1 MPEQNQQQVE
11 KRLSG
16 LYNNPNLW
24 PNFVEYLDYHIEQQ
38 HKVLEQSDSSVGIQ
52 RAQGYIQALKKL
64 KALENIVKKD

>member
-1 MPEQNQQQVE
+1 MPEHNQQQVE